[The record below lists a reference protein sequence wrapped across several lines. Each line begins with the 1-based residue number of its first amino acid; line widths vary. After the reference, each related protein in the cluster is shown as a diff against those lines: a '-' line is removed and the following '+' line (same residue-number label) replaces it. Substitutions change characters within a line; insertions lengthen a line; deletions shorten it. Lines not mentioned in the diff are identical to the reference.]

1 MRAAFAIADSTG
13 CYNPRMTVRY
23 LLPAALI
30 FLGACAGTPSEP
42 DPGRDGGLLWVKHS
56 AEYRAITEQVYA
68 DATSD
73 LPGFIEDTAWSV
85 VPGQDGAAHLP
96 VAVILDV
103 DETVVS
109 NIDFQLTFERP
120 FENWKLDEWTRNSVA
135 TPIHGVKAFVESARA
150 AGVTVFFVTNRPCE
164 PTAGVDEPCPQ
175 KRTTIE
181 DIAEVGITTDADHVL
196 LSEERGWNREK
207 STRRN
212 YVAQTHRVVM
222 LIGDDLGDFLP
233 CVRKKPYAPCTTSAS
248 AADRMKMVEDNRHLW
263 GNGWYILPNPM
274 HGSWTPAL
282 PR

>member
-1 MRAAFAIADSTG
+1 MPI
-13 CYNPRMTVRY
+13 RY
-23 LLPAALI
+23 LLPLALP
-30 FLGACAGTPSEP
+30 FLYACATAPSEP

-68 DATSD
+68 AATRD
-73 LPGFIEDTAWSV
+73 LPRFAEDRTWSV
-85 VPGQDGAAHLP
+85 IPGQDDAADLP

-120 FENWKLDEWTRNSVA
+120 FANWKLDEWTRGSLA
-135 TPIHGVKAFVESARA
+135 TPVRGVRAFVESARA

-164 PTAGVDEPCPQ
+164 PIEGVDDPCPQ
-175 KRTTIE
+175 RQSTID
-181 DIAEVGITTDADHVL
+181 DIEEVGIAADADHVL

-207 STRRN
+207 STRRD
-212 YVAQTHRVVM
+212 YIAQTHRVAM

-233 CVRKKPYAPCTTSAS
+233 CVRKKPYAPCTETAT
-248 AADRMKMVEDNRHLW
+248 AADRLAMVEEHRHLW

-274 HGSWTPAL
+274 HGSWTSAI